1 MTSTQLQPGT
11 VIHGTHNDYRIERVL
26 GQGSFGITY
35 VANVRLKGRLGAI
48 ESTATVAIKEFFLRD
63 VSSRNGL
70 RVFSVSDSTLC
81 SDYRRDFLREA
92 QNLSRLDNDHIV
104 KVLETIEEN
113 DTVYYVM
120 EYLSGGNLDQHI
132 LSHGKLSCREA
143 LDIAIQIG
151 EALKCM
157 HAQHMLHLDLKPLN
171 VMRGEDGHIV
181 LIDFGL
187 SKCFGADGQPE
198 SSTRIGQGTTGYAP
212 IEQHSFNK
220 ADGFMPTLDI
230 YALGA
235 TLFKMLTGS
244 VPPEASVVLN
254 EGLPVDELSSAGVP
268 PAIIALVERAMQPL
282 RRMRHQTVGEFVDEA
297 QRLLASAPLSVG
309 GPAASKPFAD
319 PVSSC
324 RPYGEQLFS
333 GQPFGGSPSAD
344 VSTPVG
350 EATRRSDG
358 WSDIPKSFFAVRET
372 IFPNDE
378 TTDREGAVKEDRP
391 AKIEVRWERN
401 LDEATKQ
408 KLRSFL
414 SGMKRRRVWN
424 NHPYDD
430 DGDKVEVFT
439 LGDNSLAKAMSI
451 INNRATDGY
460 FPRLNLQTALR
471 AVLLLEQMTGL
482 SFRLASEN
490 EVVFDRYDP
499 ERKDHYLCFDG
510 FKDGFYLIHKDDLYA
525 PRMEGMEYITKIN
538 AYTHLFFDSYGM
550 QIVCDGASPMC
561 DGASFNLRATQ
572 MMHEEMQPI
581 GNSFYRVRSGNQWN
595 ISSYFS
601 PVMPLL
607 PQWHDNISDFSVHT
621 LPGPAFGLSYVGVK
635 ATDLSGYTYYYK
647 WIGSNFEL
655 IAKYDKKEREERE
668 QFT

>member
-1 MTSTQLQPGT
+1 MTSTQLHPGT

-26 GQGSFGITY
+26 GQGPFGITY

-212 IEQHSFNK
+212 IEQHSFKK

-268 PAIIALVERAMQPL
+268 PAVIALVERAMQPL

-297 QRLLASAPLSVG
+297 QRLLASAPSSVG
-309 GPAASKPFAD
+309 RPA
-319 PVSSC
+319 
-324 RPYGEQLFS
+324 
-333 GQPFGGSPSAD
+333 SPSAD
-344 VSTPVG
+344 VPTPVG
-350 EATRRSDG
+350 EAIRRSDG
-358 WSDIPKSFFAVRET
+358 WSDIPKSVFAVRET

-401 LDEATKQ
+401 LGEDTKQ

-439 LGDNSLAKAMSI
+439 LGDNSLAEAMDI

-460 FPRLNLQTALR
+460 FPRLGLHTALR

-482 SFRLASEN
+482 SFRLASES
-490 EVVFDRYDP
+490 ELVFDRYDP
-499 ERKDHYLCFDG
+499 DRKDLYLCFDG
-510 FKDGFYLIHKDDLYA
+510 FKDGFYLIHEEQVTGV
-525 PRMEGMEYITKIN
+525 RFEGMEYITKIN

>member
-212 IEQHSFNK
+212 IEQHSFKK

-268 PAIIALVERAMQPL
+268 PAVIALVERAMQPL

-297 QRLLASAPLSVG
+297 QRLLASAPSSVG
-309 GPAASKPFAD
+309 RPA
-319 PVSSC
+319 
-324 RPYGEQLFS
+324 
-333 GQPFGGSPSAD
+333 SPSAD
-344 VSTPVG
+344 VPTPVG

-358 WSDIPKSFFAVRET
+358 WSDIPKSVFAVRET
-372 IFPNDE
+372 IIPNDE
-378 TTDREGAVKEDRP
+378 TTDREGAVKENRP

-401 LDEATKQ
+401 LDENTKQ

-414 SGMKRRRVWN
+414 SGMRRRRVWN

-439 LGDNSLAKAMSI
+439 LGDNSLAKAMDI

-490 EVVFDRYDP
+490 EVVIDHYYS
-499 ERKDHYLCFDG
+499 ERKDLYLCFDG
-510 FKDGFYLIHKDDLYA
+510 FKDGFYLIHEDDVFG
-525 PRMEGMEYITKIN
+525 PRMEGMEYITKIY
-538 AYTHLFFDSYGM
+538 ARPHLFSDDYGM

-668 QFT
+668 QYT

>member
-48 ESTATVAIKEFFLRD
+48 ESAAMVAIKEFFLRD

-132 LSHGKLSCREA
+132 LSHGRLSCREA

-212 IEQHSFNK
+212 IEQHSFKK

-235 TLFKMLTGS
+235 TLFKMLTGC

-268 PAIIALVERAMQPL
+268 PAVIALVERAMQPL

-297 QRLLASAPLSVG
+297 QRLLASAPSSVG
-309 GPAASKPFAD
+309 RPA
-319 PVSSC
+319 
-324 RPYGEQLFS
+324 
-333 GQPFGGSPSAD
+333 SPSAD
-344 VSTPVG
+344 VPTPVG
-350 EATRRSDG
+350 EAIRRSDG
-358 WSDIPKSFFAVRET
+358 WSDSPKSAFAVRES
-372 IFPNDE
+372 IFTKDE
-378 TTDREGAVKEDRP
+378 ATYREGAYRGTPEM
-391 AKIEVRWERN
+391 IEVFWKRMLGE
-401 LDEATKQ
+401 DTKQ
-408 KLRSFL
+408 KLRSLL
-414 SGMKRRRVWN
+414 SGMRRVRVWN
-424 NHPYDD
+424 NNPYDED
-430 DGDKVEVFT
+430 NGDKVEVFT
-439 LGDNSLAKAMSI
+439 LGDDSLAKVMDI

-471 AVLLLEQMTGL
+471 AVLLLEEMTGH
-482 SFRLASEN
+482 SFRLASES
-490 EVVFDRYDP
+490 EIVFERYNP
-499 ERKDHYLCFDG
+499 ERKDRYLCFDG
-510 FKDGFYLIHKDDLYA
+510 FKDGFYLINKDNLSA
-525 PRMEGMEYITKIN
+525 PMMQNHEYITKLD
-538 AYTHLFFDSYGM
+538 ARTDLFSDSYGM

-561 DGASFNLRATQ
+561 NGASFNLRATQ
-572 MMHEEMQPI
+572 MVHEEMQPI

-655 IAKYDKKEREERE
+655 IAKYDKKEREECE

>member
-48 ESTATVAIKEFFLRD
+48 ESAAMVAIKEFFLRD

-143 LDIAIQIG
+143 LDIALQIG
-151 EALKCM
+151 EALRCM

-212 IEQHSFNK
+212 IEQHSFKK

-235 TLFKMLTGS
+235 TLFKMLTGC

-268 PAIIALVERAMQPL
+268 PAVIALVERAMQPL

-297 QRLLASAPLSVG
+297 QRLLASAPSSVG
-309 GPAASKPFAD
+309 RPAA
-319 PVSSC
+319 
-324 RPYGEQLFS
+324 
-333 GQPFGGSPSAD
+333 PSAD
-344 VSTPVG
+344 APTPVG
-350 EATRRSDG
+350 DATRRSDG
-358 WSDIPKSFFAVRET
+358 WSDSPKSVFAVRET
-372 IFPNDE
+372 IFTNDE
-378 TTDREGAVKEDRP
+378 ATDREGAYRDTP
-391 AKIEVRWERN
+391 AKIEVRWKQN
-401 LDEATKQ
+401 LDEDTKQ
-408 KLRSFL
+408 KLRSLL
-414 SGMKRRRVWN
+414 SGMRRERVWN

-430 DGDKVEVFT
+430 DGDKVQVFT

-460 FPRLNLQTALR
+460 FPLLNLQTALR
-471 AVLLLEQMTGL
+471 VVLLLEQMTGL

-525 PRMEGMEYITKIN
+525 PRMEGMEYITKIY
-538 AYTHLFFDSYGM
+538 ARTHLFSDDYGM

-572 MMHEEMQPI
+572 LVHEEMQPI

-621 LPGPAFGLSYVGVK
+621 LPGPAFGFSYVGVV

-647 WIGSNFEL
+647 WTGIRFEL

>member
-26 GQGSFGITY
+26 GQGAFGITY

-48 ESTATVAIKEFFLRD
+48 ESTAMVAIKEFFLRD

-212 IEQHSFNK
+212 IEQHSFKK

-235 TLFKMLTGS
+235 TLFKMLTGC

-297 QRLLASAPLSVG
+297 QRLMASAPSSVG
-309 GPAASKPFAD
+309 GPAA
-319 PVSSC
+319 
-324 RPYGEQLFS
+324 L
-333 GQPFGGSPSAD
+333 SAD
-344 VSTPVG
+344 VPTPVG

-401 LDEATKQ
+401 LGEDTKQ
-408 KLRSFL
+408 KLRTFL
-414 SGMKRRRVWN
+414 SGMRRKRVWN

-439 LGDNSLAKAMSI
+439 LGDNSLAKAMDI

-482 SFRLASEN
+482 SFRLAAEN

-510 FKDGFYLIHKDDLYA
+510 FKDGFYLIHKYDISA
-525 PRMEGMEYITKIN
+525 TRMEGMEYITKIN
-538 AYTHLFFDSYGM
+538 ARTYLFSDDYGM

-572 MMHEEMQPI
+572 MVHEEMQPI
-581 GNSFYRVRSGNQWN
+581 GNSFYKVRSGNQWN

-621 LPGPAFGLSYVGVK
+621 VPGPAFGLSYVGVK
-635 ATDLSGYTYYYK
+635 GTDLSGYTYYYK
-647 WIGSNFEL
+647 WIGSKFEL

>member
-48 ESTATVAIKEFFLRD
+48 ESAAMVAIKEFFLRD

-212 IEQHSFNK
+212 IEQHSFKK

-235 TLFKMLTGS
+235 TLFKMLTGC

-268 PAIIALVERAMQPL
+268 PAVIALVERAMQPL

-297 QRLLASAPLSVG
+297 QRLLASAPSSVG
-309 GPAASKPFAD
+309 RPA
-319 PVSSC
+319 
-324 RPYGEQLFS
+324 
-333 GQPFGGSPSAD
+333 SPSAD
-344 VSTPVG
+344 VPTPVG

-372 IFPNDE
+372 IIPNDE
-378 TTDREGAVKEDRP
+378 TTDREGAVKENRP

-401 LDEATKQ
+401 LGEDTKQ

-414 SGMKRRRVWN
+414 SGMKRRRVWK

-439 LGDNSLAKAMSI
+439 LGDNSLAQAMNI

-460 FPRLNLQTALR
+460 FPRLGLHTALR

>member
-48 ESTATVAIKEFFLRD
+48 ESAAMVAIKEFFLRD

-212 IEQHSFNK
+212 IEQHSFKK

-235 TLFKMLTGS
+235 TLFKMLTGC

-268 PAIIALVERAMQPL
+268 PAVIALVERAMQPL

-297 QRLLASAPLSVG
+297 QRLLASAPSSVG
-309 GPAASKPFAD
+309 RPAA
-319 PVSSC
+319 
-324 RPYGEQLFS
+324 
-333 GQPFGGSPSAD
+333 PSAD
-344 VSTPVG
+344 VPTPVG

-358 WSDIPKSFFAVRET
+358 WSDIPKSVFAVRET
-372 IFPNDE
+372 IIPNDE

-401 LDEATKQ
+401 LDENTKQ
-408 KLRSFL
+408 KLRTFL
-414 SGMKRRRVWN
+414 SGMRRRRVWK

-439 LGDNSLAKAMSI
+439 LGDNSLAQAMNI

-460 FPRLNLQTALR
+460 FPRLGLHTALR

-621 LPGPAFGLSYVGVK
+621 VPGPAFGLPYVGVK

-647 WIGSNFEL
+647 WTGSNFEL

-668 QFT
+668 QLT

>member
-48 ESTATVAIKEFFLRD
+48 ESAAMVAIKEFFLRD

-113 DTVYYVM
+113 NTVYYVM

-212 IEQHSFNK
+212 IEQHSFKK

-235 TLFKMLTGS
+235 TLFKMLTGC

-268 PAIIALVERAMQPL
+268 PAVIALVERAMQPL

-297 QRLLASAPLSVG
+297 QRLLASAPSSVG
-309 GPAASKPFAD
+309 RPA
-319 PVSSC
+319 
-324 RPYGEQLFS
+324 
-333 GQPFGGSPSAD
+333 SPSAD
-344 VSTPVG
+344 VPTPVG

-358 WSDIPKSFFAVRET
+358 WSDIPKSVFAVRET
-372 IFPNDE
+372 IIPNDE

-401 LDEATKQ
+401 LDENTKQ
-408 KLRSFL
+408 KLRTFL
-414 SGMKRRRVWN
+414 SGMRRRRVWK

-439 LGDNSLAKAMSI
+439 LGDNSLAQAMNI

-490 EVVFDRYDP
+490 ELVIDRYDSD
-499 ERKDHYLCFDG
+499 RKDLYLCFDG
-510 FKDGFYLIHKDDLYA
+510 FKDGFYLIHEEQVTGV
-525 PRMEGMEYITKIN
+525 RIEGLEYMTKLN
-538 AYTHLFFDSYGM
+538 AYTKLFSDSYGM

-561 DGASFNLRATQ
+561 DVTSFNLRATQ

>member
-48 ESTATVAIKEFFLRD
+48 ESAAMVAIKEFFLRD

-212 IEQHSFNK
+212 IEQHCFKK

-268 PAIIALVERAMQPL
+268 PAVIALVERAMQPL

-297 QRLLASAPLSVG
+297 QRLLASAPSSVG
-309 GPAASKPFAD
+309 RPAA
-319 PVSSC
+319 
-324 RPYGEQLFS
+324 
-333 GQPFGGSPSAD
+333 PSAD
-344 VSTPVG
+344 VPTPVG

-358 WSDIPKSFFAVRET
+358 WSDSPKSVFAVRET
-372 IFPNDE
+372 IIPNDE

-401 LDEATKQ
+401 LGEDTKQ

-439 LGDNSLAKAMSI
+439 LGDNSLAQAMNI

-460 FPRLNLQTALR
+460 FPRLGLHTALR

-510 FKDGFYLIHKDDLYA
+510 FKDGFYLIHKYDLSA
-525 PRMEGMEYITKIN
+525 PWMEGMEYITKIY
-538 AYTHLFFDSYGM
+538 ARTHLFSDDYGM

>member
-48 ESTATVAIKEFFLRD
+48 ESTAMVAIKEFFLRD

-282 RRMRHQTVGEFVDEA
+282 RRMRHQTVDEFIDET
-297 QRLLASAPLSVG
+297 QRLLASAPSSVG
-309 GPAASKPFAD
+309 GPAA
-319 PVSSC
+319 
-324 RPYGEQLFS
+324 
-333 GQPFGGSPSAD
+333 PSAD
-344 VSTPVG
+344 VPTPVD

-358 WSDIPKSFFAVRET
+358 WSDSPKSVFAVRET
-372 IFPNDE
+372 IIPNDE

-401 LDEATKQ
+401 LGEDTKQ

-439 LGDNSLAKAMSI
+439 LGDNSLAQAMNI

-460 FPRLNLQTALR
+460 FPRLGLHTALR

>member
-11 VIHGTHNDYRIERVL
+11 VIHGTHNDYRIDRVL

-48 ESTATVAIKEFFLRD
+48 ESTAMVAIKEFFLRD

-212 IEQHSFNK
+212 IEQHSFKK

-235 TLFKMLTGS
+235 TLFKMLTGC

-297 QRLLASAPLSVG
+297 QRLLASAPSSVG
-309 GPAASKPFAD
+309 GPAA
-319 PVSSC
+319 
-324 RPYGEQLFS
+324 
-333 GQPFGGSPSAD
+333 PSAD
-344 VSTPVG
+344 VPTPVG
-350 EATRRSDG
+350 DATRRSDG
-358 WSDIPKSFFAVRET
+358 WSDNPKSFFAVRET
-372 IFPNDE
+372 IIPNDE

-391 AKIEVRWERN
+391 AKIEVRWKQN

-408 KLRSFL
+408 KLRTFL
-414 SGMKRRRVWN
+414 SGMRRRRVWN

-439 LGDNSLAKAMSI
+439 LGDNSLAEAMDI

-460 FPRLNLQTALR
+460 FPRLGLHTALR

-482 SFRLASEN
+482 SFRLASES
-490 EVVFDRYDP
+490 ELVFDRYDP
-499 ERKDHYLCFDG
+499 DRKDLYLCFDG
-510 FKDGFYLIHKDDLYA
+510 FKDGFYLIHEEQVTGV
-525 PRMEGMEYITKIN
+525 RFEGMEYITKIN

-655 IAKYDKKEREERE
+655 IAKYDKKEREEHE

>member
-26 GQGSFGITY
+26 GQGAFGITY

-48 ESTATVAIKEFFLRD
+48 ESTAMVAIKEFFLRD

-212 IEQHSFNK
+212 IEQHSFKK

-235 TLFKMLTGS
+235 TLFKMLTGC

-297 QRLLASAPLSVG
+297 QRLMASAPSSVG
-309 GPAASKPFAD
+309 GPAA
-319 PVSSC
+319 
-324 RPYGEQLFS
+324 L
-333 GQPFGGSPSAD
+333 SAD
-344 VSTPVG
+344 VPTPVG

-401 LDEATKQ
+401 LGEDTKQ
-408 KLRSFL
+408 KLRTFL
-414 SGMKRRRVWN
+414 SGMRRKRVWN

-439 LGDNSLAKAMSI
+439 LGDNSLAKAMDI

-482 SFRLASEN
+482 SFRLAAEN

-510 FKDGFYLIHKDDLYA
+510 FKDGFYLIHKYDISA
-525 PRMEGMEYITKIN
+525 TRMEGMEYITKIN
-538 AYTHLFFDSYGM
+538 ARTYLFSDDYGM

-572 MMHEEMQPI
+572 MVHEEMQPI

-595 ISSYFS
+595 VSSYFS

-607 PQWHDNISDFSVHT
+607 PQWHDNISDLSVHT
-621 LPGPAFGLSYVGVK
+621 VPGPAFGLPYVGVK

-647 WIGSNFEL
+647 WTGSNFEL

>member
-48 ESTATVAIKEFFLRD
+48 ESAAMVAIKEFFLRD

-143 LDIAIQIG
+143 LDIALQIG

-212 IEQHSFNK
+212 IEQHSFKK

-268 PAIIALVERAMQPL
+268 PAVIALVERAMQPL

-297 QRLLASAPLSVG
+297 QRLLASAPSSVG
-309 GPAASKPFAD
+309 RPAA
-319 PVSSC
+319 
-324 RPYGEQLFS
+324 
-333 GQPFGGSPSAD
+333 PSAD
-344 VSTPVG
+344 APTPVG
-350 EATRRSDG
+350 DATRRSDG
-358 WSDIPKSFFAVRET
+358 WSDSPKSVFAVRET
-372 IFPNDE
+372 IFTNDE
-378 TTDREGAVKEDRP
+378 ATDREGAYRDTP
-391 AKIEVRWERN
+391 AKIEVRWKQN
-401 LDEATKQ
+401 LDEDTKQ
-408 KLRSFL
+408 KLRSLL
-414 SGMKRRRVWN
+414 SGMRRERVWN

-430 DGDKVEVFT
+430 DGDKVQVFT

-460 FPRLNLQTALR
+460 FPLLNLQTALR

-525 PRMEGMEYITKIN
+525 PRMEGMEYITKIY
-538 AYTHLFFDSYGM
+538 ARTHLFSDDYGM

-572 MMHEEMQPI
+572 LVHEEMQPI

-621 LPGPAFGLSYVGVK
+621 LPGPAFGFSYVGVV

-647 WIGSNFEL
+647 WTGSNFEL

>member
-48 ESTATVAIKEFFLRD
+48 ESAAMVAIKEFFLRD

-212 IEQHSFNK
+212 IEQHSFKK

-268 PAIIALVERAMQPL
+268 PAVIALVERAMQPL
-282 RRMRHQTVGEFVDEA
+282 RRMRHQTVSEFIDEA
-297 QRLLASAPLSVG
+297 QRLMASAPSSVG
-309 GPAASKPFAD
+309 RPAA
-319 PVSSC
+319 
-324 RPYGEQLFS
+324 
-333 GQPFGGSPSAD
+333 PSAD
-344 VSTPVG
+344 VPTPVG

-372 IFPNDE
+372 IIPNDE
-378 TTDREGAVKEDRP
+378 TTDREGAVKENRP

-401 LDEATKQ
+401 LDENTKQ

-414 SGMKRRRVWN
+414 SGMRRRRVWN

-439 LGDNSLAKAMSI
+439 LGDNSLAKAMDI

-647 WIGSNFEL
+647 WTGSNFEL
-655 IAKYDKKEREERE
+655 IAKYDKKEREKRE
-668 QFT
+668 QYT

>member
-48 ESTATVAIKEFFLRD
+48 ESTAMVAIKEFFLRD

-70 RVFSVSDSTLC
+70 RVFSVSDSALC

-212 IEQHSFNK
+212 IEQHSFKK

-235 TLFKMLTGS
+235 TLFKMLTGC

-268 PAIIALVERAMQPL
+268 PAVIALVERAMQPL

-297 QRLLASAPLSVG
+297 QRLLASAPSSVG
-309 GPAASKPFAD
+309 RPA
-319 PVSSC
+319 
-324 RPYGEQLFS
+324 
-333 GQPFGGSPSAD
+333 SPSAD
-344 VSTPVG
+344 VPTPVG
-350 EATRRSDG
+350 EAIRRSDG
-358 WSDIPKSFFAVRET
+358 WSDIPKSVFAVRET

-391 AKIEVRWERN
+391 AKIEVRWEPN
-401 LDEATKQ
+401 LGEDTKQ

-439 LGDNSLAKAMSI
+439 LGDNSLAEAMDI

-460 FPRLNLQTALR
+460 FPRLGLHTALR

-482 SFRLASEN
+482 SFRLASES
-490 EVVFDRYDP
+490 ELVFDRYDP
-499 ERKDHYLCFDG
+499 DRKDLYLCFDG
-510 FKDGFYLIHKDDLYA
+510 FKDGFYLIHEEQVTGV
-525 PRMEGMEYITKIN
+525 RFEGMEYITKIN

>member
-48 ESTATVAIKEFFLRD
+48 ESAAMVAIKEFFLRD

-92 QNLSRLDNDHIV
+92 QNLSRLDNKHIV

-143 LDIAIQIG
+143 LDIALQIG

-212 IEQHSFNK
+212 IEQHSFKK

-235 TLFKMLTGS
+235 TLFKMLTGC

-268 PAIIALVERAMQPL
+268 PAVIALVERAMQPL
-282 RRMRHQTVGEFVDEA
+282 RRMRHQTVDEFVDEA
-297 QRLLASAPLSVG
+297 QRLLASAPSSVG

-319 PVSSC
+319 QVS
-324 RPYGEQLFS
+324 S
-333 GQPFGGSPSAD
+333 GQPFGGFPSAD
-344 VSTPVG
+344 APTPVG

-378 TTDREGAVKEDRP
+378 TTDREGAAKEDRP
-391 AKIEVRWERN
+391 AKIEVRWKQN
-401 LDEATKQ
+401 LDENTKQ

-414 SGMKRRRVWN
+414 SGMRRRRVWN

-439 LGDNSLAKAMSI
+439 LGDNSLAKAMNI

-490 EVVFDRYDP
+490 ELVIDRYDSD
-499 ERKDHYLCFDG
+499 RKDLYLCFDG
-510 FKDGFYLIHKDDLYA
+510 FKDGFYLIHEEQVTGV
-525 PRMEGMEYITKIN
+525 RIEGLEYMTKLN
-538 AYTHLFFDSYGM
+538 AYTNLFSDSYGM

-572 MMHEEMQPI
+572 MVHEEMQPI

-621 LPGPAFGLSYVGVK
+621 LPGPAFGFSYVGVV

-647 WIGSNFEL
+647 WTGSRFEL

>member
-212 IEQHSFNK
+212 IEQHSFKK

-282 RRMRHQTVGEFVDEA
+282 RRMRHQTVGEFIDEA
-297 QRLLASAPLSVG
+297 QRLLASAPSSVG
-309 GPAASKPFAD
+309 GPAA
-319 PVSSC
+319 
-324 RPYGEQLFS
+324 
-333 GQPFGGSPSAD
+333 PSAD
-344 VSTPVG
+344 VPTPVG
-350 EATRRSDG
+350 EAIRRSDG

-391 AKIEVRWERN
+391 AKIEVRWKRN

-414 SGMKRRRVWN
+414 SGMRRRRVWN

-490 EVVFDRYDP
+490 EVVIDYYDP
-499 ERKDHYLCFDG
+499 DRKDHYLCFDG
-510 FKDGFYLIHKDDLYA
+510 FKDGFYLIHKDDVFG

-538 AYTHLFFDSYGM
+538 ARTYLFSDDYGM

-572 MMHEEMQPI
+572 MVHEEMQPI

-621 LPGPAFGLSYVGVK
+621 VPGPAFGLSYVGVK
-635 ATDLSGYTYYYK
+635 GTDLSGYTYYYK
-647 WIGSNFEL
+647 WIGSKFEL

>member
-1 MTSTQLQPGT
+1 MTSTQLHPGT

-212 IEQHSFNK
+212 IEQHSFKK

-235 TLFKMLTGS
+235 TLFKMLTGC

-297 QRLLASAPLSVG
+297 QRLLASAPSSVG
-309 GPAASKPFAD
+309 GPAA
-319 PVSSC
+319 
-324 RPYGEQLFS
+324 
-333 GQPFGGSPSAD
+333 PSAD
-344 VSTPVG
+344 VPTPVG
-350 EATRRSDG
+350 DATRRSDG
-358 WSDIPKSFFAVRET
+358 WSDIPKRVFAVRET

-401 LDEATKQ
+401 LGEDTKQ

-439 LGDNSLAKAMSI
+439 LGDNSLAEAMDI

-460 FPRLNLQTALR
+460 FPRLGLHTALR

-482 SFRLASEN
+482 SFRLASES
-490 EVVFDRYDP
+490 ELVFDRYDP
-499 ERKDHYLCFDG
+499 DRKDLYLCFDG
-510 FKDGFYLIHKDDLYA
+510 FKDGFYLIHEEQVTGV
-525 PRMEGMEYITKIN
+525 RFEGMEYITKIN

>member
-48 ESTATVAIKEFFLRD
+48 ESAAMVAIKEFFLRD

-212 IEQHSFNK
+212 IEQHSFKK

-235 TLFKMLTGS
+235 TLFKMLTGC

-268 PAIIALVERAMQPL
+268 PAVIALVERAMQPL
-282 RRMRHQTVGEFVDEA
+282 RRMRHQTVSEFVDEA
-297 QRLLASAPLSVG
+297 QRLLASAPSSVG
-309 GPAASKPFAD
+309 RPA
-319 PVSSC
+319 
-324 RPYGEQLFS
+324 
-333 GQPFGGSPSAD
+333 SPSAD
-344 VSTPVG
+344 VPTPVG

-358 WSDIPKSFFAVRET
+358 WSDIPKSVFAVRET
-372 IFPNDE
+372 IIPNDE

-401 LDEATKQ
+401 LDENTKQ
-408 KLRSFL
+408 KLRTFL
-414 SGMKRRRVWN
+414 SGMRRRRVWK

-439 LGDNSLAKAMSI
+439 LGDNSLAQAMNI

-490 EVVFDRYDP
+490 ELVIDRYDSD
-499 ERKDHYLCFDG
+499 RKDLYLCFDG
-510 FKDGFYLIHKDDLYA
+510 FKDGFYLIHEEQVTGV
-525 PRMEGMEYITKIN
+525 RIEGLEYMTKLN
-538 AYTHLFFDSYGM
+538 AYTKLFSDSYGM

-561 DGASFNLRATQ
+561 DVTSFNLRATQ
-572 MMHEEMQPI
+572 LVHEEMQPI

-607 PQWHDNISDFSVHT
+607 PQWHDNISDLSVHT
-621 LPGPAFGLSYVGVK
+621 LPGPAFGFSYVGVV

>member
-1 MTSTQLQPGT
+1 MTSTQLHPGT

-48 ESTATVAIKEFFLRD
+48 ESTAMVAIKEFFLRD

-132 LSHGKLSCREA
+132 LSHGKISCREA

-212 IEQHSFNK
+212 IEQHSFKK

-268 PAIIALVERAMQPL
+268 PAVIALVERAMQPL

-297 QRLLASAPLSVG
+297 QRLLASAPSSVG
-309 GPAASKPFAD
+309 GPAA
-319 PVSSC
+319 
-324 RPYGEQLFS
+324 
-333 GQPFGGSPSAD
+333 PSAD
-344 VSTPVG
+344 VPTPVG
-350 EATRRSDG
+350 DATRRSDG
-358 WSDIPKSFFAVRET
+358 WSDNPKSFFAVRET
-372 IFPNDE
+372 IIPNDE

-401 LDEATKQ
+401 LGEDTKQ

-439 LGDNSLAKAMSI
+439 LGDNSLAEAMDI

-460 FPRLNLQTALR
+460 FPRLGLHTALR

-482 SFRLASEN
+482 SFRLASES
-490 EVVFDRYDP
+490 ELVFDRYDP
-499 ERKDHYLCFDG
+499 DRKDLYLCFDG
-510 FKDGFYLIHKDDLYA
+510 FKDGFYLIHEEQVTGV
-525 PRMEGMEYITKIN
+525 RFEGMEYITKIN

>member
-48 ESTATVAIKEFFLRD
+48 ESAAMVAIKEFFLRD
-63 VSSRNGL
+63 VSCRNGL

-282 RRMRHQTVGEFVDEA
+282 RRMRHQTVDEFIDET
-297 QRLLASAPLSVG
+297 QRLLASAPSSVG
-309 GPAASKPFAD
+309 GPAA
-319 PVSSC
+319 
-324 RPYGEQLFS
+324 
-333 GQPFGGSPSAD
+333 PSAD
-344 VSTPVG
+344 VPTPVG

-358 WSDIPKSFFAVRET
+358 WSDSPKSVFAVRET
-372 IFPNDE
+372 IIPNDE

-401 LDEATKQ
+401 LGEDTKQ

-439 LGDNSLAKAMSI
+439 LGDNSLAQAMNI

-460 FPRLNLQTALR
+460 FPRLGLHTALR

-482 SFRLASEN
+482 SFRLASES
-490 EVVFDRYDP
+490 ELVIDRYDP
-499 ERKDHYLCFDG
+499 DRKDLYLCFDG
-510 FKDGFYLIHKDDLYA
+510 FKDGFYLIHEEQVTGV
-525 PRMEGMEYITKIN
+525 RFEGMEYITKIN

-668 QFT
+668 QYT

>member
-48 ESTATVAIKEFFLRD
+48 ESTAMVAIKEFFLRD

-81 SDYRRDFLREA
+81 SDYRRDFMREA

-212 IEQHSFNK
+212 IEQHSFKK

-235 TLFKMLTGS
+235 TLFKMLTGC

-297 QRLLASAPLSVG
+297 QRLLASAPSSVG
-309 GPAASKPFAD
+309 GPAA
-319 PVSSC
+319 
-324 RPYGEQLFS
+324 
-333 GQPFGGSPSAD
+333 PSAD
-344 VSTPVG
+344 VPTPVG

-358 WSDIPKSFFAVRET
+358 WSDIPKSVFAVRET
-372 IFPNDE
+372 IFTNDE
-378 TTDREGAVKEDRP
+378 ATDREGAYRDTP

-401 LDEATKQ
+401 LGEDTKQ

-525 PRMEGMEYITKIN
+525 PRMEGMEYITKIY
-538 AYTHLFFDSYGM
+538 ARTHLFSDDYGM
-550 QIVCDGASPMC
+550 QIVCDGASPMVN
-561 DGASFNLRATQ
+561 GAMFNLRATQ
-572 MMHEEMQPI
+572 MTYEEMQPI
-581 GNSFYRVRSGNQWN
+581 GNSFYKVRNGNQWN

-607 PQWHDNISDFSVHT
+607 PQWHDNISDLSVHT
-621 LPGPAFGLSYVGVK
+621 VPGPAFGLPYVGVK

-647 WIGSNFEL
+647 WTGSNFEL

>member
-48 ESTATVAIKEFFLRD
+48 ESAAMVAIKEFFLRD

-120 EYLSGGNLDQHI
+120 EYLSGSNLDQHI

-212 IEQHSFNK
+212 IEQHSFKK

-268 PAIIALVERAMQPL
+268 PAVIALVERAMQPL

-297 QRLLASAPLSVG
+297 QRLLASAPSSVG
-309 GPAASKPFAD
+309 RLA
-319 PVSSC
+319 
-324 RPYGEQLFS
+324 
-333 GQPFGGSPSAD
+333 SPSAD
-344 VSTPVG
+344 VPTPVG

-372 IFPNDE
+372 IIPNDE
-378 TTDREGAVKEDRP
+378 TTDREGAVKENRP

-401 LDEATKQ
+401 LDENTKQ

-414 SGMKRRRVWN
+414 SGMRRRRVWN

-439 LGDNSLAKAMSI
+439 LGDNSLAKAMDI

-490 EVVFDRYDP
+490 EVVIDHYYS
-499 ERKDHYLCFDG
+499 ERKDLYLCFDG
-510 FKDGFYLIHKDDLYA
+510 FKDGFYLINKDNLSA
-525 PRMEGMEYITKIN
+525 PMMQNHEYITKLD
-538 AYTHLFFDSYGM
+538 ARTDLFSDSYGM

-561 DGASFNLRATQ
+561 NGASFNLRATQ
-572 MMHEEMQPI
+572 MVHEEMQPI

-607 PQWHDNISDFSVHT
+607 PQWHDNISNFSVRT
-621 LPGPAFGLSYVGVK
+621 VPGPAFGLPYVGVV

-647 WIGSNFEL
+647 WTGSNFEL

-668 QFT
+668 QLT

>member
-11 VIHGTHNDYRIERVL
+11 VIHGTHNDYRIDRVL

-212 IEQHSFNK
+212 IEQHSFKK

-268 PAIIALVERAMQPL
+268 PAVIALVERAMQPL

-297 QRLLASAPLSVG
+297 QRLLASAPSSVG
-309 GPAASKPFAD
+309 RPA
-319 PVSSC
+319 
-324 RPYGEQLFS
+324 
-333 GQPFGGSPSAD
+333 SPSAD
-344 VSTPVG
+344 VPTPVG
-350 EATRRSDG
+350 EAIRRSEG
-358 WSDIPKSFFAVRET
+358 WSDIPKSVFAVRET

-401 LDEATKQ
+401 LGEDTKQ

-439 LGDNSLAKAMSI
+439 LGDNSLAEAMDI

-460 FPRLNLQTALR
+460 FPRLGLHTALR

-482 SFRLASEN
+482 SFRLASES
-490 EVVFDRYDP
+490 ELVFDRYDP
-499 ERKDHYLCFDG
+499 DRKDLYLCFDG
-510 FKDGFYLIHKDDLYA
+510 FKDGFYLIHEEQVTGV
-525 PRMEGMEYITKIN
+525 RFEGMEYITKIN

>member
-48 ESTATVAIKEFFLRD
+48 ESAAMVAIKEFFLRD

-92 QNLSRLDNDHIV
+92 QNLSRLDNKHIV

-143 LDIAIQIG
+143 LDIALQIG

-212 IEQHSFNK
+212 IEQHSFKK

-268 PAIIALVERAMQPL
+268 PAVIALVERAMQPL
-282 RRMRHQTVGEFVDEA
+282 RRMRHQTVDEFVDEA
-297 QRLLASAPLSVG
+297 QRLLASAPSSVG
-309 GPAASKPFAD
+309 RPAA
-319 PVSSC
+319 
-324 RPYGEQLFS
+324 
-333 GQPFGGSPSAD
+333 PSAD
-344 VSTPVG
+344 APTPVG
-350 EATRRSDG
+350 DATRRSDG
-358 WSDIPKSFFAVRET
+358 WSDSPKSVFAVRET
-372 IFPNDE
+372 IFTNDE
-378 TTDREGAVKEDRP
+378 ATDREGAYRDTP
-391 AKIEVRWERN
+391 AKIEVRWKQN
-401 LDEATKQ
+401 LDEDTKQ
-408 KLRSFL
+408 KLRSLL
-414 SGMKRRRVWN
+414 SSMRRKRVWN

-430 DGDKVEVFT
+430 DGDKVQVFT

-460 FPRLNLQTALR
+460 FPLLNLQTALR

-525 PRMEGMEYITKIN
+525 PRMEGMEYITKIY
-538 AYTHLFFDSYGM
+538 ARTHLFSDDYGM

-572 MMHEEMQPI
+572 LVHEEMQPI

-607 PQWHDNISDFSVHT
+607 PLWHDNISDFSVHT
-621 LPGPAFGLSYVGVK
+621 LPGPAFGFSYVGVV

-647 WIGSNFEL
+647 WTGSRFEL

>member
-48 ESTATVAIKEFFLRD
+48 ESAAMVAIKEFFLRD

-151 EALKCM
+151 EALRCM

-212 IEQHSFNK
+212 IEQHSFKK

-268 PAIIALVERAMQPL
+268 PAVIALVERAMQPL
-282 RRMRHQTVGEFVDEA
+282 RRMRHQTVDEFVDEA
-297 QRLLASAPLSVG
+297 QRLLASAPSTVG

-319 PVSSC
+319 QVS
-324 RPYGEQLFS
+324 S
-333 GQPFGGSPSAD
+333 GQPFGSFPSAD
-344 VSTPVG
+344 APTPVG
-350 EATRRSDG
+350 EVTRRSDG

-401 LDEATKQ
+401 LGENTKQ

-414 SGMKRRRVWN
+414 SGMRRKRVWN

-439 LGDNSLAKAMSI
+439 LGDNSLAKAMDI

-471 AVLLLEQMTGL
+471 AVLLLEEMTGL

-490 EVVFDRYDP
+490 ELVIDRYDP
-499 ERKDHYLCFDG
+499 DRKDLYLCFDG
-510 FKDGFYLIHKDDLYA
+510 FKDGFYLIHEEQVTGV
-525 PRMEGMEYITKIN
+525 RIEGLEYMTKLN
-538 AYTHLFFDSYGM
+538 AYTNLFSDSYGM

-561 DGASFNLRATQ
+561 DVTSFNLRATQ
-572 MMHEEMQPI
+572 MMHKEMQPI

-621 LPGPAFGLSYVGVK
+621 LPGPAFGFSYVGVV

-647 WIGSNFEL
+647 WTGSNFEL
-655 IAKYDKKEREERE
+655 IAKYDKKEREERM
-668 QFT
+668 QYT

>member
-48 ESTATVAIKEFFLRD
+48 ESAAMVAIKEFFLRD

-212 IEQHSFNK
+212 IEQHSFKK

-235 TLFKMLTGS
+235 TLFKMLTGC

-268 PAIIALVERAMQPL
+268 PAVIALVERAMQPL

-297 QRLLASAPLSVG
+297 QRLLASAPSSVG
-309 GPAASKPFAD
+309 RLA
-319 PVSSC
+319 
-324 RPYGEQLFS
+324 
-333 GQPFGGSPSAD
+333 SPSAD
-344 VSTPVG
+344 VPTPVG

-358 WSDIPKSFFAVRET
+358 WSDIPKSVFAVRET
-372 IFPNDE
+372 IIPNDE
-378 TTDREGAVKEDRP
+378 TTDREGAVKENRP

-401 LDEATKQ
+401 LDENTKQ

-414 SGMKRRRVWN
+414 SGMRRRRVWN

-439 LGDNSLAKAMSI
+439 LGDNSLAKAMDI

-460 FPRLNLQTALR
+460 FPLLNLQTALR

-525 PRMEGMEYITKIN
+525 PRMEGMEYITKIY
-538 AYTHLFFDSYGM
+538 ARTHLFSDDYGM

-572 MMHEEMQPI
+572 MVHEEMQPI

-607 PQWHDNISDFSVHT
+607 PQWHDNISNFSVRT
-621 LPGPAFGLSYVGVK
+621 VPGPAFGLPYVGVV

-647 WIGSNFEL
+647 WTGSNFEL

>member
-1 MTSTQLQPGT
+1 MTSTQLHPGT

-48 ESTATVAIKEFFLRD
+48 ESTAMVAIKEFFLRD

-212 IEQHSFNK
+212 IEQHSFKK

-235 TLFKMLTGS
+235 TLFKMLTGC

-268 PAIIALVERAMQPL
+268 PAVIALVERAMQPL

-297 QRLLASAPLSVG
+297 QRLLASAPSSVG
-309 GPAASKPFAD
+309 RPA
-319 PVSSC
+319 
-324 RPYGEQLFS
+324 
-333 GQPFGGSPSAD
+333 SPSAD
-344 VSTPVG
+344 VPTPVG
-350 EATRRSDG
+350 EAIRRSDG
-358 WSDIPKSFFAVRET
+358 WSDIPKSVFAVRET

-401 LDEATKQ
+401 LGEDTKQ

-439 LGDNSLAKAMSI
+439 LGDNSLAEAMDI

-460 FPRLNLQTALR
+460 FPRLGLHTALR

-482 SFRLASEN
+482 SFRLASES
-490 EVVFDRYDP
+490 ELVFDRYDP
-499 ERKDHYLCFDG
+499 DRKDLYLCFDG
-510 FKDGFYLIHKDDLYA
+510 FKDGFYLIHEEQVTGV
-525 PRMEGMEYITKIN
+525 RFEGMEYITKIN

-647 WIGSNFEL
+647 WTGSNFEL

>member
-48 ESTATVAIKEFFLRD
+48 ESAAMVAIKEFFLRD
-63 VSSRNGL
+63 VSCRNGL

-132 LSHGKLSCREA
+132 FSHGKLSCREA

-212 IEQHSFNK
+212 IEQHSFKK

-235 TLFKMLTGS
+235 TLFMMLTGS

-268 PAIIALVERAMQPL
+268 PAVIALVERAMQPL

-297 QRLLASAPLSVG
+297 QRLLASAPSSVG
-309 GPAASKPFAD
+309 RPA
-319 PVSSC
+319 
-324 RPYGEQLFS
+324 
-333 GQPFGGSPSAD
+333 SPSAD
-344 VSTPVG
+344 VPTPVG

-358 WSDIPKSFFAVRET
+358 WSDIPKSVFAVRET
-372 IFPNDE
+372 IIPNDE
-378 TTDREGAVKEDRP
+378 TTDREGAVKENRP

-401 LDEATKQ
+401 LDENTKQ

-414 SGMKRRRVWN
+414 SGMRRRRVWN

-439 LGDNSLAKAMSI
+439 LGDNSLAKAMDI

-490 EVVFDRYDP
+490 EVVIDHYYS
-499 ERKDHYLCFDG
+499 ERKDLYLCFDG
-510 FKDGFYLIHKDDLYA
+510 FKDGFYLIHEDDVFG
-525 PRMEGMEYITKIN
+525 PRMEGMEYITKIY
-538 AYTHLFFDSYGM
+538 ARTHLFSDDYGM

-607 PQWHDNISDFSVHT
+607 PQWHDNISNFSVRT
-621 LPGPAFGLSYVGVK
+621 VPGPAFGLPYVGVV

-647 WIGSNFEL
+647 WTGSNFEL

-668 QFT
+668 QLT

>member
-48 ESTATVAIKEFFLRD
+48 ESAAMVAIKEFFLRD

-212 IEQHSFNK
+212 IEQHSFKK

-235 TLFKMLTGS
+235 TLFKMLTGC

-268 PAIIALVERAMQPL
+268 PAVIALVERAMQPL
-282 RRMRHQTVGEFVDEA
+282 RRMRHQTVDEFIDEA
-297 QRLLASAPLSVG
+297 QRLMASTPSSVG
-309 GPAASKPFAD
+309 GPAA
-319 PVSSC
+319 
-324 RPYGEQLFS
+324 
-333 GQPFGGSPSAD
+333 PSAD
-344 VSTPVG
+344 APTPVG
-350 EATRRSDG
+350 EAIRRSDG
-358 WSDIPKSFFAVRET
+358 WSDSPKSAFAVRES
-372 IFPNDE
+372 IFTKDE
-378 TTDREGAVKEDRP
+378 ATYREGAYRGTPEM
-391 AKIEVRWERN
+391 IEVFWKRMLGE
-401 LDEATKQ
+401 DTKQ
-408 KLRSFL
+408 KLRSLL
-414 SGMKRRRVWN
+414 SGMRRVRVWN
-424 NHPYDD
+424 NNPYDED
-430 DGDKVEVFT
+430 NGDKVEVFT
-439 LGDNSLAKAMSI
+439 LGDDSLAKVMDI

-471 AVLLLEQMTGL
+471 AVLLLEEMTGH
-482 SFRLASEN
+482 SFRLASES
-490 EVVFDRYDP
+490 EIVFERYNP
-499 ERKDHYLCFDG
+499 ERKDRYLCFDG
-510 FKDGFYLIHKDDLYA
+510 FKDGFYLINKDNLSA
-525 PRMEGMEYITKIN
+525 PMMQNHEYITKLD
-538 AYTHLFFDSYGM
+538 ARTDLFSDSYGM

-561 DGASFNLRATQ
+561 NGASFNLRATQ
-572 MMHEEMQPI
+572 LVHEEMQPI

-595 ISSYFS
+595 VSSYFS

-647 WIGSNFEL
+647 WTGSNFEL

>member
-48 ESTATVAIKEFFLRD
+48 ESTAMVAIKEFFLRD

-198 SSTRIGQGTTGYAP
+198 SSTRIGQGTAGYAP
-212 IEQHSFNK
+212 IEQHSFKK

-235 TLFKMLTGS
+235 TLFKMLTGC

-297 QRLLASAPLSVG
+297 QRLLASAPSSVG
-309 GPAASKPFAD
+309 ESAASKPFAD
-319 PVSSC
+319 PVSSR
-324 RPYGEQLFS
+324 RPYGEQSFS

-344 VSTPVG
+344 VPTPVG

-358 WSDIPKSFFAVRET
+358 WSDIPKSVFAVRET

-378 TTDREGAVKEDRP
+378 TTDREGAVKEDHP

-401 LDEATKQ
+401 LDENTKQ

-414 SGMKRRRVWN
+414 SGMRRRRVWN

-439 LGDNSLAKAMSI
+439 LGDNSLAKAMYI

-471 AVLLLEQMTGL
+471 AVLLLEQMTGH
-482 SFRLASEN
+482 SFRLASES
-490 EVVFDRYDP
+490 EIVFERYNP
-499 ERKDHYLCFDG
+499 ERKDRYLCFDG
-510 FKDGFYLIHKDDLYA
+510 FKDGFYLINKDNLSA
-525 PRMEGMEYITKIN
+525 PMMQNHEYITKLD
-538 AYTHLFFDSYGM
+538 ARTDLFSDSYGM

-561 DGASFNLRATQ
+561 NGASFNLRATQ
-572 MMHEEMQPI
+572 MVHEEMQPI

-607 PQWHDNISDFSVHT
+607 PQWHDNISDLSVHT
-621 LPGPAFGLSYVGVK
+621 VPGPAFGLPYVGVK

-647 WIGSNFEL
+647 WTGSNFEL

>member
-157 HAQHMLHLDLKPLN
+157 HAQHMLYLDLKPLN

-212 IEQHSFNK
+212 IEQHSFKK

-268 PAIIALVERAMQPL
+268 PAVIALVERAMQPL

-297 QRLLASAPLSVG
+297 QRLLASAPSSVG
-309 GPAASKPFAD
+309 RPA
-319 PVSSC
+319 
-324 RPYGEQLFS
+324 
-333 GQPFGGSPSAD
+333 SPSAD
-344 VSTPVG
+344 VPTPVG
-350 EATRRSDG
+350 EAIRRSNG
-358 WSDIPKSFFAVRET
+358 WSDSPKSAFAVRET

-378 TTDREGAVKEDRP
+378 TTDREGAVKENRP

-401 LDEATKQ
+401 LGEDTKQ

-424 NHPYDD
+424 NHTYDD

-490 EVVFDRYDP
+490 EVVIDHYYS
-499 ERKDHYLCFDG
+499 ERKDLYLCFDG
-510 FKDGFYLIHKDDLYA
+510 FKDGFYLIHEDDVFG
-525 PRMEGMEYITKIN
+525 PRMEGMEYITKIY
-538 AYTHLFFDSYGM
+538 ARTHLFSDDYGM

-572 MMHEEMQPI
+572 MVHEEMQPI

-607 PQWHDNISDFSVHT
+607 PQWHDNISDLSVHT
-621 LPGPAFGLSYVGVK
+621 VPGPAFGLPYVGVK

>member
-48 ESTATVAIKEFFLRD
+48 ESAAMVAIKEFFLRD

-143 LDIAIQIG
+143 LDIALQIG
-151 EALKCM
+151 EALRCM

-212 IEQHSFNK
+212 IEQHSFKK

-235 TLFKMLTGS
+235 TLFKMLTGC

-268 PAIIALVERAMQPL
+268 PAVIALVERAMQPL
-282 RRMRHQTVGEFVDEA
+282 RRMRHQTVDEFVDEA
-297 QRLLASAPLSVG
+297 QRLLASAPSSVG
-309 GPAASKPFAD
+309 GLAASKPFAD
-319 PVSSC
+319 QVSSAQ
-324 RPYGEQLFS
+324 PFGS
-333 GQPFGGSPSAD
+333 NVSSAQPFGGFPSAD
-344 VSTPVG
+344 APTPVG

-358 WSDIPKSFFAVRET
+358 WSDVPKSFFAVRET

-401 LDEATKQ
+401 LDENTKQ

-414 SGMKRRRVWN
+414 SGMRRRRVWN

-439 LGDNSLAKAMSI
+439 LGDNSLAKAMNI

-525 PRMEGMEYITKIN
+525 PRMEGMEYITKIY
-538 AYTHLFFDSYGM
+538 ARTHLFSDDYGM

-572 MMHEEMQPI
+572 LVHEEMQPI

-621 LPGPAFGLSYVGVK
+621 LPGPAFGFSYVGVV

-647 WIGSNFEL
+647 WTGSNFEL

>member
-48 ESTATVAIKEFFLRD
+48 ESAAMVAIKEFFLRD
-63 VSSRNGL
+63 VSCRNGL

-235 TLFKMLTGS
+235 TLFKMLTGC

-268 PAIIALVERAMQPL
+268 PAVIALVERAMQPL

-297 QRLLASAPLSVG
+297 QHLLASAPSSVG
-309 GPAASKPFAD
+309 GPAA
-319 PVSSC
+319 
-324 RPYGEQLFS
+324 
-333 GQPFGGSPSAD
+333 PSAD
-344 VSTPVG
+344 IPTPVG

-358 WSDIPKSFFAVRET
+358 WSDIPRSFFAVRET

-378 TTDREGAVKEDRP
+378 TTDREGAVKQNRP

-401 LDEATKQ
+401 LDEDTKQ

-414 SGMKRRRVWN
+414 SGMRRRRVWN

-490 EVVFDRYDP
+490 EVVIDHYYS
-499 ERKDHYLCFDG
+499 ERKDLYLCFDG
-510 FKDGFYLIHKDDLYA
+510 FKDGFYLIHEDDVFG
-525 PRMEGMEYITKIN
+525 PRMEGMEYITKIY
-538 AYTHLFFDSYGM
+538 ARTHLFYDDYGM

-572 MMHEEMQPI
+572 LVHEEMQPI

-668 QFT
+668 QYT

>member
-48 ESTATVAIKEFFLRD
+48 ESAAMVAIKEFFLRD

-132 LSHGKLSCREA
+132 LSHGKLSCR
-143 LDIAIQIG
+143 

-282 RRMRHQTVGEFVDEA
+282 RRMRHQTVDEFIDET
-297 QRLLASAPLSVG
+297 QRLLASAPSSVG
-309 GPAASKPFAD
+309 GPAA
-319 PVSSC
+319 
-324 RPYGEQLFS
+324 
-333 GQPFGGSPSAD
+333 PSAD
-344 VSTPVG
+344 VPTPVG

-358 WSDIPKSFFAVRET
+358 WSDSPKSVFAVRET
-372 IFPNDE
+372 IIPNDE

-401 LDEATKQ
+401 LGEDTKQ

-439 LGDNSLAKAMSI
+439 LGDNSLAQAMNI

-460 FPRLNLQTALR
+460 FPRLGLHTALR

-490 EVVFDRYDP
+490 EVVIDHYYS
-499 ERKDHYLCFDG
+499 ERKDLYLCFDG
-510 FKDGFYLIHKDDLYA
+510 FKDGFYLIHEDDVFG
-525 PRMEGMEYITKIN
+525 PRMEGMEYITKIY
-538 AYTHLFFDSYGM
+538 ARPHLFSDDYGM

-621 LPGPAFGLSYVGVK
+621 VPGPAFGLPYVGVK

>member
-48 ESTATVAIKEFFLRD
+48 ESAAMVAIKEFFLRD

-212 IEQHSFNK
+212 IEQHSFKK

-268 PAIIALVERAMQPL
+268 PAVIALVERAMQPL

-297 QRLLASAPLSVG
+297 QRLLASAPSSVG
-309 GPAASKPFAD
+309 GPAA
-319 PVSSC
+319 
-324 RPYGEQLFS
+324 
-333 GQPFGGSPSAD
+333 PSAD
-344 VSTPVG
+344 VPTPVG
-350 EATRRSDG
+350 EAIRRSDG
-358 WSDIPKSFFAVRET
+358 WSDSPKSAFAVRES
-372 IFPNDE
+372 IFTKDE
-378 TTDREGAVKEDRP
+378 ATYREGAYRGTPEM
-391 AKIEVRWERN
+391 IEVFWKRMLGE
-401 LDEATKQ
+401 DTKQ
-408 KLRSFL
+408 KLRSLL
-414 SGMKRRRVWN
+414 SGMRRVRVWN
-424 NHPYDD
+424 NNPYDED
-430 DGDKVEVFT
+430 NGDKVEVFT
-439 LGDNSLAKAMSI
+439 LGDDSLAKVMDI

-471 AVLLLEQMTGL
+471 AVLLLEEMTGH
-482 SFRLASEN
+482 SFRLASES
-490 EVVFDRYDP
+490 EIVFERYNP
-499 ERKDHYLCFDG
+499 ERKDRYLCFDG
-510 FKDGFYLIHKDDLYA
+510 FKDGFYLINKDNLSA
-525 PRMEGMEYITKIN
+525 PMMQNHEYITKLD
-538 AYTHLFFDSYGM
+538 ARTDLFSDSYGM

-561 DGASFNLRATQ
+561 NGASFNLRATQ
-572 MMHEEMQPI
+572 MVHEEMQPI

-607 PQWHDNISDFSVHT
+607 PQWHDNISNFSVRT
-621 LPGPAFGLSYVGVK
+621 VPGPAFGLPYVGVV

-647 WIGSNFEL
+647 WTGSNFEL

-668 QFT
+668 QLT

>member
-48 ESTATVAIKEFFLRD
+48 ESAAMVAIKEFFLRD

-212 IEQHSFNK
+212 IEQHSFKK

-297 QRLLASAPLSVG
+297 QCLLASAPSSVG
-309 GPAASKPFAD
+309 RPA
-319 PVSSC
+319 
-324 RPYGEQLFS
+324 
-333 GQPFGGSPSAD
+333 SPSAD
-344 VSTPVG
+344 VPTPVG

-358 WSDIPKSFFAVRET
+358 WSDIPKSVFAVRET
-372 IFPNDE
+372 IIPNDE

-401 LDEATKQ
+401 LGEDTKQ

-439 LGDNSLAKAMSI
+439 LGDNSLAQAMNI

-460 FPRLNLQTALR
+460 FPRLGLHTALR

-668 QFT
+668 QYT

>member
-70 RVFSVSDSTLC
+70 RVFSVSDSALC

-212 IEQHSFNK
+212 IEQHSFKK

-268 PAIIALVERAMQPL
+268 PAVIALVERAMQPL

-297 QRLLASAPLSVG
+297 QRLLASAPSSVG
-309 GPAASKPFAD
+309 RPA
-319 PVSSC
+319 
-324 RPYGEQLFS
+324 
-333 GQPFGGSPSAD
+333 SPSAD
-344 VSTPVG
+344 VPTPVG
-350 EATRRSDG
+350 EAIRRSDG
-358 WSDIPKSFFAVRET
+358 WSDIPKSVFAVRET

-401 LDEATKQ
+401 LGEDTKQ

-439 LGDNSLAKAMSI
+439 LGDNSLAEAMDI

-460 FPRLNLQTALR
+460 FPRLGLHTALR

-482 SFRLASEN
+482 SFRLASES
-490 EVVFDRYDP
+490 ELVFDRYDP
-499 ERKDHYLCFDG
+499 DRKDLYLCFDG
-510 FKDGFYLIHKDDLYA
+510 FKDGFYLIHEEQVTGV
-525 PRMEGMEYITKIN
+525 RFEGMEYITKIN

>member
-48 ESTATVAIKEFFLRD
+48 ESAAMVAIKEFFLRD

-235 TLFKMLTGS
+235 TLFKMLTGC

-268 PAIIALVERAMQPL
+268 PAVIALVERAMQPL

-297 QRLLASAPLSVG
+297 QRLLASAPSSVG
-309 GPAASKPFAD
+309 RPA
-319 PVSSC
+319 
-324 RPYGEQLFS
+324 
-333 GQPFGGSPSAD
+333 SPSAD
-344 VSTPVG
+344 VPTPVG

-358 WSDIPKSFFAVRET
+358 WSDSPKSVFAVRET
-372 IFPNDE
+372 IIPNDE

-401 LDEATKQ
+401 LGEDTKQ

-439 LGDNSLAKAMSI
+439 LGDNSLAQAMNI

-460 FPRLNLQTALR
+460 FPRLGLHTALR

-668 QFT
+668 QYT